1 MEKKCANEL
10 LMKKLSPAPSS
21 SWRTFFQKFYVSI
34 YHFRRRQFD
43 SIFSSFSD
51 CSSSSKIGFGRRRT
65 FCSSSSHIT
74 SKWFFQHWWAP
85 CLLPR
90 LLVVCWKQAAFYY
103 VPERQNAEQFTFQR
117 PSQTFKSTNSFC
129 CWFRYTKSSLGLFRA
144 NFEADD
150 DASNKLE

>member
-1 MEKKCANEL
+1 MSQSIISADANL
-10 LMKKLSPAPSS
+10 IP
-21 SWRTFFQKFYVSI
+21 FFL
-34 YHFRRRQFD
+34 HFQIAAAVARLDLD
-43 SIFSSFSD
+43 SVD
-51 CSSSSKIGFGRRRT
+51 VP
-65 FCSSSSHIT
+65 FCSSSSRIT

-90 LLVVCWKQAAFYY
+90 RLLVCWKQAAFYY

-150 DASNKLE
+150 ASNKLE